1 LLPSRYSLDN
11 YCLGKYIIDICP
23 NTDPNP
29 IHSPESTTVARIA
42 PPADFYDAQAYCAE
56 ESVGYLMKRIMLS
69 IVYQADKRLD
79 LHGLTSAQ
87 WGPLM
92 RLQTSGGST
101 VAELAR
107 WLQVDAGAMTR
118 LLDRLEK
125 KGLCKRVRS
134 TEDRRVVKVELTPD
148 GEAAIKQVPAVL
160 AEVMNAHLAG
170 FSKSEWIALKTY
182 LQRMLETGDALREA
196 VGSDRS
202 P

>member
-1 LLPSRYSLDN
+1 MHRIETGL
-11 YCLGKYIIDICP
+11 I
-23 NTDPNP
+23 
-29 IHSPESTTVARIA
+29 VARIV
-42 PPADFYDAQAYCAE
+42 PPADFYRAAGYCAE
-56 ESVGYLMKRIMLS
+56 ESVGYLMKRIMMS
-69 IVYQADKRLD
+69 IVSQVDKRLD

-92 RLQTSGGST
+92 RLRTTGGST

-134 TEDRRVVKVELTPD
+134 TEDRRVVKVELTPE
-148 GEAAIKQVPAVL
+148 GAAAIQEVPAVL

-170 FSKSEWIALKTY
+170 FSKTEWQALKTY
-182 LQRMLETGDALREA
+182 LQRMLDTGDALRDA
-196 VGSDRS
+196 S
-202 P
+202 

>member
-1 LLPSRYSLDN
+1 VSR
-11 YCLGKYIIDICP
+11 
-23 NTDPNP
+23 T
-29 IHSPESTTVARIA
+29 AA
-42 PPADFYDAQAYCAE
+42 PADFYHPASYCAE

-92 RLQTSGGST
+92 RLKTTGGST

-134 TEDRRVVKVELTPD
+134 TEDRRVVKVELTAD
-148 GEAAIKQVPAVL
+148 GEAAIGEVPAVL

-170 FSKSEWIALKTY
+170 FSKTEWQTLKTY

-196 VGSDRS
+196 SRDDGS
-202 P
+202 PP